1 MEQTTAVSRTIL
13 SPESC
18 VRSGPAIQNMP
29 GEITIIAETLMDQRH
44 QSGVSLMTMIGKNV
58 KVSN

>member
-1 MEQTTAVSRTIL
+1 
-13 SPESC
+13 
-18 VRSGPAIQNMP
+18 MP